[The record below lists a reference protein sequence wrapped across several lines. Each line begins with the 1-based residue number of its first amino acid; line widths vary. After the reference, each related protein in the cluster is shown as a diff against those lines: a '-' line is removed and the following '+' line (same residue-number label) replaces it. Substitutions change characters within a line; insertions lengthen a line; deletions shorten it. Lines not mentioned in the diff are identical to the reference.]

1 MSFFFQH
8 PRGAQGCQVR
18 LIAPLRAS
26 IFWNSSASRVL
37 GGRPVSLH
45 QTITAALLPPSGP
58 HQGQNCGAG
67 SRTYVHAAIY
77 DEFVEKSV
85 AAAKSK

>member
-1 MSFFFQH
+1 M
-8 PRGAQGCQVR
+8 R
-18 LIAPLRAS
+18 LVASLRAS
-26 IFWNSSASRVL
+26 SFWNSASKVL